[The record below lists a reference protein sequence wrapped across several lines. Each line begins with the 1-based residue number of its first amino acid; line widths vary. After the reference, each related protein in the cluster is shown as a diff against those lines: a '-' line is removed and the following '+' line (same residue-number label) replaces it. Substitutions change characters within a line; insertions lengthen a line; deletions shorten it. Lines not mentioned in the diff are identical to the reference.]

1 MYYDWCDY
9 VFAGLIVGILLLL
22 FVVCFNTINV
32 EKEIHNRI
40 QIKGSYLKYNN
51 NYYKKISEDEL
62 DNLYFLMEDE

>member
-9 VFAGLIVGILLLL
+9 VFASLIVGILLLL

-32 EKEIHNRI
+32 EKEIDNRI

-62 DNLYFLMEDE
+62 DNLYFLMGDE